1 MNRFRTPLALILALI
16 LLLSPVLSGCSLVSV
31 VEETNGEDETEP
43 AKTTA
48 NTTAKTTST
57 TATQTTAESTTSTT
71 AATTAE
77 QVDPPDPTERTKKP
91 VPDDPYTPTP
101 YQPTSDYYTAKIL
114 QKQLTTSG
122 ARIVNAPSR
131 EGVAYE
137 RRFPI
142 SLDLDRAET
151 RAELLKIVNWHAFY
165 RESGFSV
172 KLGYAASDVDE
183 ELNYLWRHSD
193 LLASQC
199 SLFGSLEN
207 GVLTVDLKFYP
218 ESYLAC
224 PRYTTPAKYIAVE
237 TAPPNGK
244 DTLPGLDPAHGV
256 SVWDSEQACYALANG
271 YAISPIPGSP
281 AESIVNTAK
290 TILAEMVDDSMTEWQ
305 IAYRVYV
312 WLMDHAAYDQ
322 AEHWAGGETLR
333 SADVAKESEAISSRL
348 ISFKAEGPLL
358 YGVGA
363 CFGFAKA
370 SALLLGLEGIELRR
384 VVAFDHTLPG
394 RSCILPKNGRSIAIH
409 SYLYLRVDGYDYIF
423 DPTHVGEKKA
433 SVLNR
438 ATGSYEDVSIFGDFS
453 IGLSFAEH
461 RKVWASNYPDPDFY
475 AETDEYNPGLFNYL
489 REFTYDGTHDLL
501 LTSKTEAQHYYD
513 HLLATVF
520 SREPEFRTV
529 TLFYDGMSYS
539 TWKSQYESQ
548 LVAFLN
554 KTGVPYDYTLFDI
567 SSRTIA
573 DVMVKIAFGK

>member
-1 MNRFRTPLALILALI
+1 MNRFRTPLTLILVLI

-31 VEETNGEDETEP
+31 VEETDGGDGTEP
-43 AKTTA
+43 AATA
-48 NTTAKTTST
+48 STKAKTTST
-57 TATQTTAESTTSTT
+57 TTAKATTSTT

-77 QVDPPDPTERTKKP
+77 PEPDPVILGTHLKTAPES
-91 VPDDPYTPTP
+91 PYTATP

-122 ARIVNAPSR
+122 ARIIDAPSR
-131 EGVAYE
+131 EGVVYE

-151 RAELLKIVNWHAFY
+151 RAELLEIVNWHAFY

-172 KLGYAASDVDE
+172 ALGYAASDVDE

-199 SLFGSLEN
+199 SLFGSLKN

-218 ESYLAC
+218 ERYLAI
-224 PRYTTPAKYIAVE
+224 PRYTTPAVYLGVE
-237 TAPPNGK
+237 TSAPTG
-244 DTLPGLDPAHGV
+244 TETFPGLDPAHGV
-256 SVWDSEQACYALANG
+256 SVWDSEQACFALANG

-281 AESIVNTAK
+281 AESLVNAAK
-290 TILAEMVDDSMTEWQ
+290 TILSEIVDDGMTEWQ

-312 WLMDHAAYDQ
+312 RLLDHAAYDQ

-394 RSCILPKNGRSIAIH
+394 RSCIWPKNGRSIAIH

-433 SVLNR
+433 SVLNS